1 MAKQKTKQACEGEG
15 DEEGS
20 GISLRIRWIPA
31 YRAPPTWW
39 GFVMSVFRRR
49 RKRSIPFR
57 ALEIVWPRMG
67 WRRAGRYFVFRIK
80 RLPGT
85 PYTIACGFA
94 LGAAVSFTPFIGL
107 HFVIA
112 GIIAWALRANL
123 LASAIG
129 TAVGNPWT
137 FPGIWFGVLWLGS
150 KILGRDMP
158 EIGFTDLSLTMI
170 FDQFDAIAVPMIIGS
185 IPAGAVAW
193 VVFYIPI
200 RRAIANY
207 QHHRHTSRIKRQQVL
222 AEERRE
228 RETKAANVNAES
240 VEGNPSEAVDDLTI
254 PEPMLHNKDR
264 SDAAVTHISQ
274 VAGER
279 KGG

>member
-1 MAKQKTKQACEGEG
+1 
-15 DEEGS
+15 
-20 GISLRIRWIPA
+20 
-31 YRAPPTWW
+31 
-39 GFVMSVFRRR
+39 MSVFRRR
-49 RKRSIPFR
+49 RKRQLLAR
-57 ALEIVWPRMG
+57 LLEFVWPRMG
-67 WRRAGRYFVFRIK
+67 WRRAGRYYVFRIK

-107 HFVIA
+107 HFVLA
-112 GIIAWALRANL
+112 GLLAWVLRANL

-158 EIGFTDLSLTMI
+158 ELSLSDLSLTMI
-170 FDQFDAIAVPMIIGS
+170 FDHFSTIGVPMIVGG
-185 IPAGAVAW
+185 IPAGLVAW
-193 VVFYIPI
+193 VIFYIPI

-222 AEERRE
+222 AEQRRE
-228 RETKAANVNAES
+228 REVGVANINIEEEPAGAAETAAETAD
-240 VEGNPSEAVDDLTI
+240 ELTI
-254 PEPMLHNKDR
+254 PEPGKAQEAR
-264 SDAAVTHISQ
+264 PSATVTPINRA
-274 VAGER
+274 AGESKR
-279 KGG
+279 G

>member
-1 MAKQKTKQACEGEG
+1 
-15 DEEGS
+15 
-20 GISLRIRWIPA
+20 
-31 YRAPPTWW
+31 
-39 GFVMSVFRRR
+39 MSVFRRR
-49 RKRSIPFR
+49 RKRSILSR
-57 ALEIVWPRMG
+57 ALEIIWPRMG
-67 WRRAGRYFVFRIK
+67 WRRAGRYYVFRIK

-94 LGAAVSFTPFIGL
+94 LGAAVSFTPLLGL

-112 GIIAWALRANL
+112 GIIAWVLRANI

-158 EIGFTDLSLTMI
+158 DIGFTDLSLTMI
-170 FDQFDAIAVPMIIGS
+170 FDQFDAIAVPMIVGS
-185 IPAGAVAW
+185 IPSGAVAW

-222 AEERRE
+222 AEERHQRE
-228 RETKAANVNAES
+228 VQAANANAEDI
-240 VEGNPSEAVDDLTI
+240 VDDRSETADDLTI
-254 PEPMLHNKDR
+254 PEPMTRNKER
-264 SDAAVTHISQ
+264 PSAAVTSISQ
-274 VAGER
+274 AACER

>member
-1 MAKQKTKQACEGEG
+1 
-15 DEEGS
+15 
-20 GISLRIRWIPA
+20 
-31 YRAPPTWW
+31 
-39 GFVMSVFRRR
+39 MSVFRRR
-49 RKRSIPFR
+49 RKRPILSR
-57 ALEIVWPRMG
+57 VLEIIWPRMG
-67 WRRAGRYFVFRIK
+67 WRRAGRYYVFRIK

-85 PYTIACGFA
+85 PYTIANGFA

-158 EIGFTDLSLTMI
+158 DISFTDLSLTMI
-170 FDQFDAIAVPMIIGS
+170 FDQFDAIAMPMIIGG

-228 RETKAANVNAES
+228 REAQAANANAEN
-240 VEGNPSEAVDDLTI
+240 VGNYPNEATDDLTI
-254 PEPMLHNKDR
+254 PEPVTRNKELP
-264 SDAAVTHISQ
+264 SATVTHISH

>member
-1 MAKQKTKQACEGEG
+1 
-15 DEEGS
+15 
-20 GISLRIRWIPA
+20 
-31 YRAPPTWW
+31 
-39 GFVMSVFRRR
+39 MSVFRRR
-49 RKRSIPFR
+49 RKRTLQSR
-57 ALEIVWPRMG
+57 GLEILWPRMG
-67 WRRAGRYFVFRIK
+67 WRRAGRYYVFRIK

-94 LGAAVSFTPFIGL
+94 LGAAVSFTPFIGF

-112 GIIAWALRANL
+112 GLIAWALRANI

-158 EIGFTDLSLTMI
+158 ALTFSDLSLTMI
-170 FDQFDAIAVPMIIGS
+170 FDHFSTIGVPMIVGGV
-185 IPAGAVAW
+185 PAGLVAW

-200 RRAIANY
+200 HRAISNY

-222 AEERRE
+222 AEERQVRE
-228 RETKAANVNAES
+228 DDAANKNAEGQES
-240 VEGNPSEAVDDLTI
+240 GPPKKADDLTI
-254 PEPMLHNKDR
+254 PEPDGR
-264 SDAAVTHISQ
+264 DEERPSATVTHISQ
-274 VAGER
+274 AAGER

>member
-1 MAKQKTKQACEGEG
+1 
-15 DEEGS
+15 
-20 GISLRIRWIPA
+20 
-31 YRAPPTWW
+31 
-39 GFVMSVFRRR
+39 MSVFRRR
-49 RKRSIPFR
+49 RKRSILFR
-57 ALEIVWPRMG
+57 ILEIIWPRMG
-67 WRRAGRYFVFRIK
+67 WRRAGRYYVFRIK

-112 GIIAWALRANL
+112 GIVAWALRANL

-158 EIGFTDLSLTMI
+158 EIRFTDLSLTMI
-170 FDQFDAIAVPMIIGS
+170 FDQFDAIAVPMIIGG

-200 RRAIANY
+200 RRAIGNY
-207 QHHRHTSRIKRQQVL
+207 QNHRHTSRIKRQQVL
-222 AEERRE
+222 AEERRA
-228 RETKAANVNAES
+228 REAQAANAN
-240 VEGNPSEAVDDLTI
+240 VEDVADHSIDAVDDLTI
-254 PEPMLHNKDR
+254 PEPATRNNER
-264 SDAAVTHISQ
+264 PSTTVPHIGQ
-274 VAGER
+274 VAGKQNGR
-279 KGG
+279 

>member
-1 MAKQKTKQACEGEG
+1 
-15 DEEGS
+15 
-20 GISLRIRWIPA
+20 
-31 YRAPPTWW
+31 
-39 GFVMSVFRRR
+39 MSVFRRR
-49 RKRSIPFR
+49 RKRSIVSR
-57 ALEIVWPRMG
+57 VLEVVWPRMG
-67 WRRAGRYFVFRIK
+67 WRRAGRYYVFRIK

-94 LGAAVSFTPFIGL
+94 LGASVSFTPFIGL

-112 GIIAWALRANL
+112 GLLAWALRANL

-137 FPGIWFGVLWLGS
+137 FPGIWFGVLWIGS

-158 EIGFTDLSLTMI
+158 DISFTDLSLTMI
-170 FDQFDAIAVPMIIGS
+170 FEQFDAIALPMIIGG
-185 IPAGAVAW
+185 IPAGLVAW

-222 AEERRE
+222 ADERRE
-228 RETKAANVNAES
+228 REAQAANRN
-240 VEGNPSEAVDDLTI
+240 SEDEDSELHETSDELTI
-254 PEPMLHNKDR
+254 PEPIAR
-264 SDAAVTHISQ
+264 EEERPSATVTHISQ
-274 VAGER
+274 AAGER